1 MPLTPYG
8 SVLRIT
14 GVGGTFIS
22 HAEAVMGLCCI
33 PSLDGIMRWLQTP
46 PNMCW

>member
-8 SVLRIT
+8 NVSRIT

-22 HAEAVMGLCCI
+22 HAEAVMGL
-33 PSLDGIMRWLQTP
+33 SLPLMLS
-46 PNMCW
+46 